1 VQTLQPPQNPL
12 HLQQHPL
19 LLSQESNLPIQR
31 EPTRFFSLL
40 ACRQQAAPAWIYPNI
55 PPKPTTPAK
64 AAPSLKQTTPVTSP
78 DDKSSVITENTP
90 INPEDPLPTQKTLRF
105 FLEQRTT
112 DQQEEAVEGNLYYFS
127 SLVDWKERLNEDDL
141 SETLAKFLPH
151 LPRIR
156 ELIKYGN
163 QYYQGLSRQLAQL
176 KTTNNQLR
184 EENNRFSSAPSPK
197 HKDPAF
203 SKLQEDHQRLVNQH
217 NDLVKEYE
225 QFTPLFQEYPDATNA
240 QELVEH
246 YTRLNQEVTDLQR
259 ESLELRSKA
268 RESDKLRKQI
278 RQIFSIFPTISSPQE
293 LEEEIELL
301 KNTERNANTRAQA
314 LEAALSDWENV
325 GKILVPNSLHAYEA
339 AERATQ
345 LIKQTMSAPD
355 ESSRMSGALPN
366 SLTAEDCAT
375 IWNQLPDITR
385 QRFKRKTPSTP
396 VELMDALAGVRPPPE
411 PCVHPQ
417 QAAVALGD
425 ASGNQPW
432 DASIEQME
440 RDAQHICPTLAQ
452 TVPIPITTQ
461 RLFKVSEVPELSN
474 TKEYELY
481 RSQLQRFLRAHGNPQ
496 QHEFGQALE
505 RILQAFTAP
514 SAQVAAASWKVTDL
528 IRPSWEETTNAL
540 VRALDEKFEDNN
552 VLEEAMLK
560 WYRTQLK
567 DGADINEFFN
577 HYEAAAD
584 VYLLAQIRKG
594 IPTEAQISP
603 AVVTARLVQILPSYL
618 RNALKLRLTSQ
629 GIMWEALTLK
639 QLRPHLEDLWR
650 YLPKPAAAGHNTNTR
665 FQTASNRLTP
675 AQQNPT
681 QNPRGGRANETKQRQ
696 CGMMVSYDTSPP
708 VPQQARGSLYPDP
721 RDPSKNTENLRR
733 LHYCAQHDLCTFC
746 RRDRAQHQPSGPN
759 FKAVTIPANTR
770 AAPAQEQE
778 PTPNE
783 RIDGHLLL
791 APPASS

>member
-1 VQTLQPPQNPL
+1 
-12 HLQQHPL
+12 
-19 LLSQESNLPIQR
+19 
-31 EPTRFFSLL
+31 
-40 ACRQQAAPAWIYPNI
+40 
-55 PPKPTTPAK
+55 
-64 AAPSLKQTTPVTSP
+64 
-78 DDKSSVITENTP
+78 
-90 INPEDPLPTQKTLRF
+90 
-105 FLEQRTT
+105 
-112 DQQEEAVEGNLYYFS
+112 
-127 SLVDWKERLNEDDL
+127 
-141 SETLAKFLPH
+141 
-151 LPRIR
+151 
-156 ELIKYGN
+156 
-163 QYYQGLSRQLAQL
+163 
-176 KTTNNQLR
+176 
-184 EENNRFSSAPSPK
+184 
-197 HKDPAF
+197 
-203 SKLQEDHQRLVNQH
+203 
-217 NDLVKEYE
+217 
-225 QFTPLFQEYPDATNA
+225 
-240 QELVEH
+240 
-246 YTRLNQEVTDLQR
+246 
-259 ESLELRSKA
+259 
-268 RESDKLRKQI
+268 
-278 RQIFSIFPTISSPQE
+278 
-293 LEEEIELL
+293 
-301 KNTERNANTRAQA
+301 
-314 LEAALSDWENV
+314 
-325 GKILVPNSLHAYEA
+325 
-339 AERATQ
+339 
-345 LIKQTMSAPD
+345 
-355 ESSRMSGALPN
+355 MSGALPN

-375 IWNQLPDITR
+375 IWNQLPEITR
-385 QRFKRKTPSTP
+385 QRFKRKTPSTA
-396 VELMDALAGVRPPPE
+396 VELMDALAEVRPPPE

-452 TVPIPITTQ
+452 TIPIPITTQ

-481 RSQLQRFLRAHGNPQ
+481 RSQLQRFLRAHGSPQ

-528 IRPSWEETTNAL
+528 IRPTWEETTNAL
-540 VRALDEKFEDNN
+540 IHALDEKFEDNN

-594 IPTEAQISP
+594 IPTGAQISP

-629 GIMWEALTLK
+629 RIMWETLTLK

-665 FQTASNRLTP
+665 FQTASNRLAP
-675 AQQNPT
+675 AQQTSN
-681 QNPRGGRANETKQRQ
+681 QSPRGGRVNETKQRQ

-721 RDPSKNTENLRR
+721 RDPSKNAENLRR
-733 LHYCAQHDLCTFC
+733 LQYCAQHDLCTFC